1 MVKIMRKILLLLA
14 LFAMLLLFSCE
25 STSGP
30 RFKGEVYSLSALLVA
45 GQPLNEEH
53 PVYLTRSSEIEDFN
67 YLQIF
72 VTDAKITLRDL
83 TSGQEFTLQ
92 PGMAG
97 ILPAYLDPEQ
107 RLIEAEH
114 CYRIEA
120 RIPGYQPVIWAETTV
135 PQAITLETDVY
146 GNNADGEGYSFD
158 EQTQNQMPF
167 NRIDSDFPLVLN
179 TGQIAGNYNFFS
191 EFYCLEEFSTDL
203 EYTTQIMGMVHPDAS
218 MEETYNS
225 SGETIRRISSAV
237 RFRSGPQ
244 QGLPDNYIMLRGYSQ
259 VFMFYGRYR
268 IKSYILDDNYYNYV
282 NMPEGYLYGGV
293 HNALGYFGSAS
304 GGVMYVTICK

>member
-14 LFAMLLLFSCE
+14 LFAMLLLLSCE

-30 RFKGEVYSLSALLVA
+30 RFKGEVYSLAALLVA

-114 CYRIEA
+114 RYRIEA

-167 NRIDSDFPLVLN
+167 NRIDSDFPW
-179 TGQIAGNYNFFS
+179 
-191 EFYCLEEFSTDL
+191 CST
-203 EYTTQIMGMVHPDAS
+203 PDRS
-218 MEETYNS
+218 P
-225 SGETIRRISSAV
+225 ETIISSANSIV
-237 RFRSGPQ
+237 WKSLAQIWNIPPRSWVW
-244 QGLPDNYIMLRGYSQ
+244 YIRMLLWKRRTTQAEKPS
-259 VFMFYGRYR
+259 
-268 IKSYILDDNYYNYV
+268 
-282 NMPEGYLYGGV
+282 
-293 HNALGYFGSAS
+293 AGSAWPAGS
-304 GGVMYVTICK
+304 AQSLSKACQTTTSC